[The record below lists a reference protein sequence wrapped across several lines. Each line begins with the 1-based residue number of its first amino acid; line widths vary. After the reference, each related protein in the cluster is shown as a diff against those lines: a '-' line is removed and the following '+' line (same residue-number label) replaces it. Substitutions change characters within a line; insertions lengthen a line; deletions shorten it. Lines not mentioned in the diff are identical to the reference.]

1 MRVVSVLG
9 LLLLSFFNFI
19 VVMLR
24 LKRLI
29 IFVLLRLM
37 R

>member
-9 LLLLSFFNFI
+9 LLLLSFYFI
-19 VVMLR
+19 VAMLR

-37 R
+37 Q

>member
-9 LLLLSFFNFI
+9 LLLLSFYFI